1 MLCGPSPSPL
11 PSSEGSRHARH
22 VTCKDNWMR
31 REGGGE
37 SQGRSKRQGP
47 ETAGIGQPEGEL
59 KAGGRGRARE
69 SFHGVRSCPVPRTA
83 DQNPSTALA
92 QLVT

>member
-11 PSSEGSRHARH
+11 PSSEGSRHTRH
-22 VTCKDNWMR
+22 VTRTGKLDEEKGGMGKSGAQQATRTRDSWNWAAR
-31 REGGGE
+31 GSVEEGGRASE
-37 SQGRSKRQGP
+37 SS
-47 ETAGIGQPEGEL
+47 
-59 KAGGRGRARE
+59 
-69 SFHGVRSCPVPRTA
+69 HGVRSCPVPRTA